1 MLENGLKYSDSRTAT
16 KEEFLMDLASFN
28 RKSKKTRSAGG
39 PVLFQENGMVY
50 TDPSDLHDLIIGN
63 TGSMKTLRFVL
74 PLIYSTALASES
86 MVIVD
91 PKGELVRKTYP
102 FLKEKGY
109 GISVLNW
116 RNPRL
121 SPDQWNPMGR
131 VNRLY
136 QKGGTGKEDA
146 ENALND
152 VLDRL
157 FFQRSTADK
166 DKYWNESAGRLALG
180 LCKIILGVGEKLTI
194 KELLEWKN
202 VKIKEGTV
210 RKCYQALQPSSD
222 IYQNLSGYMNLTAE
236 NTKTCIES
244 TFDQLTGL
252 FSSSAALLR
261 MMSED
266 SVNMDNIGAEKRA
279 VFLVVP
285 DEKTTYHFLAA
296 LFISQ
301 CYESLLENAE
311 QNNGKLP
318 VRVNFIMEE
327 FCNMPR
333 LSDMGPMLTAARSR
347 NIRFHLVVQSYSQM
361 VDKYGDSISK
371 TIMDNCGNLI
381 YLHTSE
387 ISFLEY
393 ISRLA
398 GTNEYGRPL
407 ISVSRLQHLRK
418 NETLIFHDRCYPFL
432 VQDLPLIFDYPIAL
446 GTEMPEGHG
455 VGVKNPVSGKMKL

>member
-1 MLENGLKYSDSRTAT
+1 
-16 KEEFLMDLASFN
+16 
-28 RKSKKTRSAGG
+28 
-39 PVLFQENGMVY
+39 
-50 TDPSDLHDLIIGN
+50 
-63 TGSMKTLRFVL
+63 
-74 PLIYSTALASES
+74 
-86 MVIVD
+86 
-91 PKGELVRKTYP
+91 
-102 FLKEKGY
+102 
-109 GISVLNW
+109 
-116 RNPRL
+116 
-121 SPDQWNPMGR
+121 
-131 VNRLY
+131 
-136 QKGGTGKEDA
+136 
-146 ENALND
+146 
-152 VLDRL
+152 
-157 FFQRSTADK
+157 
-166 DKYWNESAGRLALG
+166 
-180 LCKIILGVGEKLTI
+180 
-194 KELLEWKN
+194 
-202 VKIKEGTV
+202 
-210 RKCYQALQPSSD
+210 
-222 IYQNLSGYMNLTAE
+222 
-236 NTKTCIES
+236 
-244 TFDQLTGL
+244 
-252 FSSSAALLR
+252 
-261 MMSED
+261 
-266 SVNMDNIGAEKRA
+266 MDNIGTEKRA

-333 LSDMGPMLTAARSR
+333 LSDLGPMLTAARSR

-361 VDKYGDSISK
+361 VDKYGYSISK

-393 ISRLA
+393 ISRLT

-432 VQDLPLIFDYPIAL
+432 LQDLPLIFDYPITL

-455 VGVKNPVSGKMKL
+455 AGVKNPVSGKMKL